1 MVKYEKEFALSNTP
15 VGLVEEDSTDVAFY
29 SDEESFD
36 ALDYENAYLAFD
48 PEISNLEI
56 ISFLWCIEK
65 YLKAYHHGM
74 DWVLNR

>member
-1 MVKYEKEFALSNTP
+1 MVKDEKEYAPSNTR

-48 PEISNLEI
+48 PEKSPK
-56 ISFLWCIEK
+56 FH
-65 YLKAYHHGM
+65 Y
-74 DWVLNR
+74 